1 MEGAPVG
8 QVPYCVRHPFK
19 NRPIALAGRQREAPE
34 PWFTDLKL
42 FRRVFLRAGD
52 RADETQGPGQEEMA
66 AWIERQKTALTTK
79 RYYRVGELSVRFDVS
94 PQTVYRMIDLGE
106 LKAVRLR
113 GCLRVSAE
121 ELRRYEKRRRADS

>member
-1 MEGAPVG
+1 VPVG
-8 QVPYCVRHPFK
+8 RVPAGGQGCFG
-19 NRPIALAGRQREAPE
+19 NRLIALAERYREAPE
-34 PWFTDLKL
+34 PWFTDLKI
-42 FRRVFLRAGD
+42 FGRVFLHAGGGARHD
-52 RADETQGPGQEEMA
+52 TKARTEEMA
-66 AWIERQKTALTTK
+66 ACIQRQKTALTTK

-121 ELRRYEKRRRADS
+121 ELRRYEKRRRADF